1 VGTQNQLGLLLLQ
14 VVVDTFS
21 LVAHQLFFI
30 MRFKVEHVPALTL
43 AILPL
48 IIAYNGHGLFATLFW
63 MVLWHALRLAIV
75 TNRQMA
81 KS

>member
-1 VGTQNQLGLLLLQ
+1 
-14 VVVDTFS
+14 
-21 LVAHQLFFI
+21 